1 MFFGV
6 IFGYLFTRMLTSRL
20 FWKIVAWIIFFAFLI
35 RFATVIT
42 QAFLIGLAVVVAA
55 AIGYGIYR
63 LVLHRK
69 ANNEASSAR
78 SGSDS
83 DSDSEAAYRQQ
94 VDALVPV
101 DEVREVEEYTPRHVP
116 DPRYSPLSGEYRGQR

>member
-6 IFGYLFTRMLTSRL
+6 VFGYLFTRMLTSRL
-20 FWKIVAWIIFFAFLI
+20 FWKIVGGIIVLIFLI

-42 QAFLIGLAVVVAA
+42 QVFLIALAVVVAA

-69 ANNEASSAR
+69 ANAETSSE
-78 SGSDS
+78 SESDS
-83 DSDSEAAYRQQ
+83 GTEVAYRQQ
-94 VDALVPV
+94 VDAPVPV

-116 DPRYSPLSGEYRGQR
+116 DPRYSPLSGQYRGEP

>member
-6 IFGYLFTRMLTSRL
+6 ILGYLFTRMLTSRL
-20 FWKIVAWIIFFAFLI
+20 FWKIVAWIIFFAILI

-55 AIGYGIYR
+55 AIGYGIHL

-69 ANNEASSAR
+69 ANNEASS
-78 SGSDS
+78 GSDKNA
-83 DSDSEAAYRQQ
+83 EVAYRQQ
-94 VDALVPV
+94 VDAPVPV

>member
-20 FWKIVAWIIFFAFLI
+20 FWKIVAWIIFFAILI

-42 QAFLIGLAVVVAA
+42 QVFLVAIAVVVAA

-63 LVLHRK
+63 LVLARK
-69 ANNEASSAR
+69 AKGDASSAI
-78 SGSDS
+78 SESE
-83 DSDSEAAYRQQ
+83 SDSEVTYRQQ

-116 DPRYSPLSGEYRGQR
+116 DPRYSPLSGEYRGQ

>member
-6 IFGYLFTRMLTSRL
+6 FFGYVFTRMLTSRL
-20 FWKIVAWIIFFAFLI
+20 FWKIVGGIIVVIFLI

-55 AIGYGIYR
+55 AIGYGIYL
-63 LVLHRK
+63 LVLRRR
-69 ANNEASSAR
+69 ANAETR
-78 SGSDS
+78 SGSD
-83 DSDSEAAYRQQ
+83 ENAEVAYRQQ

>member
-1 MFFGV
+1 MFIGVFFGYV
-6 IFGYLFTRMLTSRL
+6 FTRMLASRL
-20 FWKIVAWIIFFAFLI
+20 FWKIVGGIIVVIFLI

-42 QAFLIGLAVVVAA
+42 QVFLIALAVVVAA
-55 AIGYGIYR
+55 AIGYGIYL
-63 LVLHRK
+63 LVLRRK
-69 ANNEASSAR
+69 ANNEASSA
-78 SGSDS
+78 SSEAE
-83 DSDSEAAYRQQ
+83 SDSEASYRQQ

>member
-20 FWKIVAWIIFFAFLI
+20 FWKIVAWIIFFAILI

-55 AIGYGIYR
+55 AIGYGIYL

-69 ANNEASSAR
+69 ANNEASS
-78 SGSDS
+78 GSDKNA
-83 DSDSEAAYRQQ
+83 EVAYRQQ
-94 VDALVPV
+94 VDAPVPV

>member
-35 RFATVIT
+35 RFATVIA
-42 QAFLIGLAVVVAA
+42 QVFFLALAVAVLA

-63 LVLHRK
+63 LVLARK
-69 ANNEASSAR
+69 ASTETRPGPDPDAELAH
-78 SGSDS
+78 
-83 DSDSEAAYRQQ
+83 RQQ
-94 VDALVPV
+94 VDAPVPV
-101 DEVREVEEYTPRHVP
+101 DEVREVDEWTPRHVP
-116 DPRYSPLSGEYRGQR
+116 DSPYSPLTREYRGQR

>member
-1 MFFGV
+1 MMLIGVFFGYV
-6 IFGYLFTRMLTSRL
+6 FTRMLASRL
-20 FWKIVAWIIFFAFLI
+20 FWKIVGGIIVVIFLI

-42 QAFLIGLAVVVAA
+42 QVFLIALAVVVAA

-69 ANNEASSAR
+69 ANAETSSE
-78 SGSDS
+78 SESDS
-83 DSDSEAAYRQQ
+83 GTEVAYRQQ
-94 VDALVPV
+94 VDAPVPV
-101 DEVREVEEYTPRHVP
+101 EEVREVEEYTPRHVP

>member
-6 IFGYLFTRMLTSRL
+6 FFGYVFTRMLTSRL

-55 AIGYGIYR
+55 AIGYGIYL
-63 LVLHRK
+63 LVLRRR
-69 ANNEASSAR
+69 ANAETR
-78 SGSDS
+78 SGSD
-83 DSDSEAAYRQQ
+83 ENAEVAYHQQ